1 MRIERLVLTCLRIVR
16 IAFTRTS
23 RKDQNFNQLLIS
35 GSLPL
40 CEVETVE
47 ANHSTLLSSA
57 MNNFRSFI
65 STAFR
70 IVRFSLKGKL
80 NFNSI

>member
-1 MRIERLVLTCLRIVR
+1 VFTCFRIVR

-23 RKDQNFNQLLIS
+23 TKDRKSDQLLIS

-47 ANHSTLLSSA
+47 ANHSTLISSA
-57 MNNFRSFI
+57 TNNFRSFI
-65 STAFR
+65 STAFHS
-70 IVRFSLKGKL
+70 VRLSFKGKL
-80 NFNSI
+80 NVSSI